1 MREYIKNKLTGLG
14 FTEDDNKFTK
24 EVTKQLPGRQMVING
39 QRFDEPGQEQKFKY
53 KVELL
58 GTGYI
63 EEPHEDIEWI
73 SWEIYREDVLIQ
85 GYAEGLY
92 EDDKNKFD
100 LICAQLGIQ

>member
-1 MREYIKNKLTGLG
+1 MREYITNKLQEKG
-14 FTEDDNKFTK
+14 FTLENDIFTK
-24 EVTKQLPGRQMVING
+24 EATQQAPGRQMVING

-100 LICAQLGIQ
+100 EICSELGI